1 MDMELARVGLR
12 FPPGSQ
18 AHPIPP
24 QKLQHRGLRVC
35 SAPLQLDF
43 PLFSAWKADDVD
55 LLRGP
60 PCLQAPLRLG
70 QGEARALRGKAK
82 L

>member
-1 MDMELARVGLR
+1 MDMELARVGPR

-18 AHPIPP
+18 AHPPPP
-24 QKLQHRGLRVC
+24 QMLQHCGLGVC

-43 PLFSAWKADDVD
+43 PLLSAWKAYDAD
-55 LLRGP
+55 LLRGL
-60 PCLQAPLRLG
+60 PCLQASVRLG
-70 QGEARALRGKAK
+70 QWEAGDLRGKVR